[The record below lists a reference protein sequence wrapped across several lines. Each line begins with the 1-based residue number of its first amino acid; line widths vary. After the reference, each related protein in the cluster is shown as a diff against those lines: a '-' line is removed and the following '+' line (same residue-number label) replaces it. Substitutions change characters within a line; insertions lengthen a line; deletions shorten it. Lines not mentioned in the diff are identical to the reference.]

1 MGPSSDQIERQIVQ
15 TRGSMESKIV
25 ELRER
30 SERNLARAKRTA
42 LIVAGA
48 GAALGVVAVGAFVIY
63 RLTRPT
69 STGERVRRLLP
80 RGLQRVPRSLGHAR
94 LAAGK
99 RLRDGVPP
107 MRLYVGDRQVGEE
120 RPTTQWE
127 KIAVRAAQAAGTAA
141 AGAIASRVMSGLAE
155 TLRNRGDGGSRQ
167 GT

>member
-1 MGPSSDQIERQIVQ
+1 
-15 TRGSMESKIV
+15 MESTII

-30 SERNLARAKRTA
+30 GERQVRRAKRTA

-48 GAALGVVAVGAFVIY
+48 GAALGVAAIGAFVIY

-69 STGERVRRLLP
+69 TAGERARRLLP
-80 RGLQRVPRSLGHAR
+80 RGLAGMPRSVRHAR

-99 RLRDGVPP
+99 RLRDGLPP
-107 MRLYVGDRQVGEE
+107 VRLYVGDRQVGEE

-141 AGAIASRVMSGLAE
+141 AGAIASRVMAGLTEA
-155 TLRNRGDGGSRQ
+155 LRSRGGGE
-167 GT
+167 GK